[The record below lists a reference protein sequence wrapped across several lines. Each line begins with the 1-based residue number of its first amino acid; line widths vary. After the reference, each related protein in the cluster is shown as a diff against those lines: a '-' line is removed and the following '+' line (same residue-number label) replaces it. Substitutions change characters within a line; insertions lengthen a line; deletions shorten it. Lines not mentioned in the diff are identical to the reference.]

1 MTWRNSPLLRK
12 RSEITELI
20 DSLLA
25 DDIDAIAGLLA
36 KFPSLAHEPLTLG
49 ATRQE
54 SVDYFIDEIGHYIYS
69 GDTALHIA
77 AMTYCVDAVA
87 MLCEHGADV
96 AARNR
101 RGAQPLHYA
110 CDGSPNAPTWN
121 PTRQG
126 ATVAR
131 LIDLGAD
138 PNALDKSGVAPIHR
152 AVRQRCTGALK
163 ALIAGGANVNL
174 RNKSGTAPIRLAQLT
189 TGRGGSGTAET
200 KREQEAV
207 IQLLLAAGARE
218 ES

>member
-25 DDIDAIAGLLA
+25 DDSDAIAGLLA

-54 SVDYFIDEIGHYIYS
+54 SVDYFIDEVGHYIYS

-77 AMTYCVDAVA
+77 AMTYCADAIA
-87 MLCEHGADV
+87 ILCDHGAII

-101 RGAQPLHYA
+101 RGAQALHYA
-110 CDGSPNAPTWN
+110 CDGAPNAHTWN
-121 PTRQG
+121 PARQER
-126 ATVAR
+126 TVAR
-131 LIDLGAD
+131 LIEMGAD

-163 ALIAGGANVNL
+163 ALLAGGADIDL
-174 RNKSGTAPIRLAQLT
+174 RNKSGTTPLRLAQLT